1 MKRLNEDIVKFA
13 PGTTAI
19 NEVIDTMYSGGATT
33 QKEEVVIPGWEQT
46 QLPNTAAQ
54 VGFYKRVVGNA
65 CRSCHIAQPF
75 ANVSSERAGVD
86 LQFRTARDFLRSQV
100 VTGGGTFSPFSSAE
114 TRVCE
119 NHVMP
124 HAKRTHDIFLGPVL
138 SQ

>member
-13 PGTTAI
+13 PGTIAI

-86 LQFRTARDFLRSQV
+86 LQFRTVRDFLRSQV

-114 TRVCE
+114 ARVCE

-124 HAKRTHDIFLGPVL
+124 HAKRTHDIFLG
-138 SQ
+138 QY